1 MVINERQEYLIR
13 FLRGCAGA
21 ADDGQLGVDQDRL
34 LLNGELMREAADE
47 FEALLPKEETFK
59 TPTDELHFNLVRAER
74 HAQQALDL
82 LYKPDGARRSIWFR
96 MAIGRAQSILMS
108 AYVRDLRMKR

>member
-1 MVINERQEYLIR
+1 MNTTRQEYLIN
-13 FLRGCAGA
+13 FLRGCAEA
-21 ADDGQLGVDQDRL
+21 ADTKQLHVDLGRL
-34 LLNGELMREAADE
+34 LVNGDLMREAADE
-47 FEALLPKEETFK
+47 FEVLHPKEEKFK
-59 TPTDELHFNLVRAER
+59 SPTDELHFNLVRAER

-82 LYKPDGARRSIWFR
+82 LYKPEGPKRSIWFR

>member
-1 MVINERQEYLIR
+1 MNATRQKYLIS
-13 FLRGCAGA
+13 FLRACADA
-21 ADDGQLGVDQDRL
+21 ADKKQLHVDLGRL
-34 LLNGELMREAADE
+34 LVNGDLMKEAADE
-47 FEALLPKEETFK
+47 FEALIPEEETFK

-82 LYKPDGARRSIWFR
+82 LYKPDGAKRSMWFR